1 MLDIKYVHR
10 SIFLHLKNIFLTV
23 ILGTEES
30 TSEIMN
36 NLYVFENYGNQIVP
50 RPVSVNPSLGKLQ
63 MMLSTDRFF
72 NLDVLNQLT

>member
-1 MLDIKYVHR
+1 
-10 SIFLHLKNIFLTV
+10 
-23 ILGTEES
+23 
-30 TSEIMN
+30 MN